1 MPALPGFSMQPYP
14 RQIHLGLFLL
24 STGHH
29 IAGWR
34 APDSWAGMPMDVR
47 AYVEVARR
55 AEAACFDML
64 FLADNN
70 CVPQTDWPAVRRTT
84 REHILEPIALLSAL
98 SMVTERIGLVATGS
112 TTYSEP
118 YQVARGFG
126 TLDHLSGGR
135 AGWNIVTTSNANE
148 AWNFGREHHPTHA
161 DRYRRAASFVDLAKG
176 LWDSFDD
183 SAFIKDKKSGIYF
196 DAAQLNILDYR
207 DEHFSVRGP
216 LNLSRPPQG
225 YPVLVQA
232 GGSDAG
238 RELAARQA
246 EVIFSVSQTLPEAQ
260 SFYADVKARA
270 AAQGRDPEAVKVM
283 PGLFP
288 VVGRTRAEAEDRMA
302 ALQKLLHPD
311 VGLSLL
317 SFLTGGFDFTPYDV
331 DGPLP
336 ELPDTDVGK
345 ARLKVIADLARR
357 ENLSIRQLYER
368 IAVSRGHHMVVGS
381 AEEVADR
388 MQEWFTGGGAD
399 GFNVM
404 PPTFPAGFEAFTG
417 LVVPLLQQRGLFRT
431 AYAGT
436 TLRNHLGLPRPP
448 RVERGHVALSAD
460 TSRSSP

>member
-1 MPALPGFSMQPYP
+1 MTAPPSP
-14 RQIHLGLFLL
+14 RRMHLGLFLL

-34 APDSWAGMPMDVR
+34 APGSWAGMPMDIR
-47 AYVEVARR
+47 AYAAVARQ
-55 AEAACFDML
+55 AEAACLDML

-84 REHILEPIALLSAL
+84 REHILEPVSLLSAL
-98 SMVTERIGLVATGS
+98 AMVTERIGLVATGS
-112 TTYSEP
+112 TTYAEP
-118 YQVARGFG
+118 YGIARAFG
-126 TLDHLSGGR
+126 TLDHVSGGR

-148 AWNFGREHHPTHA
+148 AWNFGRESHPAHA
-161 DRYRRAASFVDLAKG
+161 DRYRRAASFVAVAKG
-176 LWDSFDD
+176 LWDSFADD
-183 SAFIKDKKSGIYF
+183 AFSKDANSGIYF
-196 DAAQLNILDYR
+196 DAAKLNVLDHR

-232 GGSDAG
+232 GGSEAG
-238 RELAARQA
+238 RDLAAAQA
-246 EVIFSVSQTLPEAQ
+246 EVVFSVSQTLPEAQ
-260 SFYADVKARA
+260 NFYADIKDRA
-270 AAQGRDPEAVKVM
+270 AAQGRDPALVKVM

-302 ALQKLLHPD
+302 ELQALLHPD

-345 ARLKVIADLARR
+345 ARLRVIAELARR
-357 ENLSIRQLYER
+357 ENLTIRQLYER
-368 IAVSRGHHMVVGS
+368 VAVSRGHHMVVGS

-388 MQEWFTGGGAD
+388 MQEWFEGGAAD

-404 PPTFPAGFEAFTG
+404 PPTFPQGFEAFTA
-417 LVVPLLQQRGLFRT
+417 LVVPILQRRGLFRT

-436 TLRNHLGLPRPP
+436 TLRDHLGLPRPA
-448 RVERGHVALSAD
+448 RVLHGHVALPARASGD
-460 TSRSSP
+460 TA

>member
-1 MPALPGFSMQPYP
+1 MLPPH
-14 RQIHLGLFLL
+14 RQLHLGLFLL

-34 APDSWAGMPMDVR
+34 AADAWAGMPMDFGIY
-47 AYVEVARR
+47 AQVAKL
-55 AEAACFDML
+55 AEASCFDMV

-98 SMVTERIGLVATGS
+98 AVVTQRIGLVATGS

-118 YQVARGFG
+118 YHVARSFG
-126 TLDHLSGGR
+126 TLDHLSRGR

-148 AWNFGREHHPTHA
+148 AWNFGRDAHLAHA
-161 DRYRRAASFVDLAKG
+161 DRYRRAASFVDVAKG

-183 SAFIKDKKSGIYF
+183 DAFLKDKASGIYF
-196 DAAQLNILDYR
+196 DAGKLNILDHQ

-238 RELAARQA
+238 RDLAARQA

-260 SFYADVKARA
+260 AFYADIKARVA
-270 AAQGRDPEAVKVM
+270 GQGRDAAAVKVM
-283 PGLFP
+283 PGFFP
-288 VVGRTRAEAEDRMA
+288 VVAPSRAEAEDQMA
-302 ALQKLLHPD
+302 VLQKLLHPD

-345 ARLKVIADLARR
+345 ARLRVIADLARR

-368 IAVSRGHHMVVGS
+368 IAVSRGHSMVVGS
-381 AEEVADR
+381 AEEVADH
-388 MQEWFTGGGAD
+388 MQEWFEGGGAD

-404 PPTFPAGFEAFTG
+404 PPTFPAGFEAFTN
-417 LVVPLLQQRGLFRT
+417 LVVPLLQRRGLFRT
-431 AYAGT
+431 AYSGS
-436 TLRNHLGLPRPP
+436 TLRDHLGLPRPP
-448 RVERGHVALSAD
+448 REARGHVALSD
-460 TSRSSP
+460 

>member
-1 MPALPGFSMQPYP
+1 MPSERSRLS
-14 RQIHLGLFLL
+14 LGLFLL

-34 APDSWAGMPMDVR
+34 HPESWAAMPMDLR
-47 AYVEVARR
+47 AYVRVAQQ

-118 YQVARGFG
+118 YHVARGFG

-135 AGWNIVTTSNANE
+135 AGWNIVTTSNSNE
-148 AWNFGREHHPTHA
+148 AWNFGRESHPQHA
-161 DRYRRAASFVDLAKG
+161 DRYRRAAEFVDVAKG
-176 LWDSFDD
+176 LWDSFADD
-183 SAFIKDKKSGIYF
+183 AFLKDKEGGIYF
-196 DAAQLNILDYR
+196 DAAKLQVL
-207 DEHFSVRGP
+207 EHRGEEFAVRGP

-238 RELAARQA
+238 RDLAARQA
-246 EVIFSVSQTLPEAQ
+246 EVIFSVSQTLEEAQ
-260 SFYADVKARA
+260 SFYADVKARLVA
-270 AAQGRDPEAVKVM
+270 HGRDAASVKVM

-302 ALQKLLHPD
+302 ALQRLLHPD

-317 SFLTGGFDFTPYDV
+317 SFLTGGFDFSPYDV

-368 IAVSRGHHMVVGS
+368 IAVSRGHHMVIGS
-381 AEEVADR
+381 ATEVADR
-388 MQEWFTGGGAD
+388 MQEWFEGRGAD

-404 PPTFPAGFEAFTG
+404 PPTFPQGFTDFTT
-417 LVVPLLQQRGLFRT
+417 LVVPELQRRGLFRS
-431 AYAGT
+431 AYEGT
-436 TLRNHLGLPRPP
+436 TLREHLGLPRPP
-448 RVERGHVALSAD
+448 RAVRGRTAL
-460 TSRSSP
+460 PE